1 MDHATTPLTPKFQ
14 PTLPT
19 LPMPFFVT
27 HAKISQTHA
36 THAKILSQA
45 IFCDPCKKY
54 FEPMPPAP
62 PKNPRN
68 HASHATHAN

>member
-1 MDHATTPLTPKFQ
+1 MDPRH
-14 PTLPT
+14 
-19 LPMPFFVT
+19 
-27 HAKISQTHA
+27 HA
-36 THAKILSQA
+36 THAKILTHPTHTTHA
-45 IFCDPCKKY
+45 IFCDPRQSFTDPRHPHQNSEPGHFLWPVQKY